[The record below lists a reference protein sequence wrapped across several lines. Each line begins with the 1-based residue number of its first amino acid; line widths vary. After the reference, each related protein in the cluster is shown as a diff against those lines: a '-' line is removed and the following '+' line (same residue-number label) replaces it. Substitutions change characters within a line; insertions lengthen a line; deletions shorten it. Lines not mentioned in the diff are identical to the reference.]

1 MAPEFYDIRILRGSR
16 TRIVLDNGKLEEI
29 AQAPFQGAAVRA
41 LFGGAWGFVTTDNV
55 ADLGEEIDLAKR
67 IARKIDRREDLALAE
82 APPGRSVVVPVKKD
96 PKNLSLEEKVALLR
110 EIEDAAKVKG
120 VSSTQAVYSEMDFTT
135 HYESSEGLDLE
146 SKTTRMGFVIS
157 AVAHRNGLY
166 QTDGEGRSGVGGLE
180 LFDREDP
187 IALARGVGE
196 TAVALLDAD
205 APKGGTY
212 PVILD
217 QELAGVFVHEAVG
230 HATEGD
236 IILEGDSCLE
246 GMLGQRIGSELV
258 TVKDDPSL
266 MQNGYYPFDD
276 EGSLAQETVL
286 VEKGILKSYLN
297 SRETAARLGG
307 VPRNARAE
315 GLDRPVVRM
324 SNTYIANGDWK
335 LEEILEEMGDGVYL
349 AGSRGGQVSTGEGV
363 FQFNAKR
370 GYLVE
375 KGEKTQAFAGCV
387 PVRQDSRDP
396 AACPGGGQ
404 RPQVQQRALRKSRTA
419 RARERRIAAPPGG
432 RGDGGRSGIEI
443 SETQLCRTE
452 FEGGLRYI
460 TF

>member
-1 MAPEFYDIRILRGSR
+1 MAPEFHDTRILRGSR

-29 AQAPFQGAAVRA
+29 SQAPFQGAAVRA
-41 LFGGAWGFVTTDNV
+41 LCGGAWGFVTTDRIEG
-55 ADLGEEIDLAKR
+55 LEEEIDLAKG
-67 IARKIDRREDLALAE
+67 IARKIDRHEELRLAE
-82 APPGRSVVVPVKKD
+82 APAGKSIVVPVKKD

-120 VSSTQAVYSEMDFTT
+120 VSSTQAVYSELEMKS
-135 HYESSEGLDLE
+135 HYSNSEGLDLE
-146 SKTTRMGFVIS
+146 SKTTRMGFMVS

-166 QTDGEGRSGVGGLE
+166 QTGGEGRAGVGGLE

-187 IALARGVGE
+187 VALARVVGE
-196 TAVALLDAD
+196 TAVALLDAQ

-212 PVILD
+212 PVVLD

-246 GMLGQRIGSELV
+246 GKLGEKIASTLV
-258 TVKDDPSL
+258 TVKDNPSL
-266 MQNGYYPFDD
+266 MLNGYYPFDD

-286 VEKGILKSYLN
+286 VEKGVLRSFLN

-307 VPRNARAE
+307 VPRNARSE
-315 GLDRPVVRM
+315 GMDRPVVRM

-335 LEEILEEMGDGVYL
+335 LEEILEELGNGVYL

-363 FQFNAKR
+363 FQFNAKS

-375 KGEKTQAFAGCV
+375 DGEKTKLLRDVSLSGKILETLLHVKAVGNDLKYNSGRCGKSGQLV
-387 PVRQDSRDP
+387 PVSDGSPHLLVAQ
-396 AACPGGGQ
+396 ATVGGTG
-404 RPQVQQRALRKSRTA
+404 
-419 RARERRIAAPPGG
+419 
-432 RGDGGRSGIEI
+432 
-443 SETQLCRTE
+443 
-452 FEGGLRYI
+452 
-460 TF
+460 

>member
-41 LFGGAWGFVTTDNV
+41 LRGGAWGFVTTDNV
-55 ADLGEEIDLAKR
+55 TDLGEEIDLAKR
-67 IARKIDRREDLALAE
+67 IARKIDRREDLSLAE
-82 APPGRSVVVPVKKD
+82 APPGKSVVVAVKKD
-96 PKNLSLEEKVALLR
+96 PKNLSLEEKVTFLR

-120 VSSTQAVYSEMDFTT
+120 VSSTQAVYSEMEITAS
-135 HYESSEGLDLE
+135 YSSSEGLDLE
-146 SKTTRMGFVIS
+146 SRTTRMGFVIS

-187 IALARGVGE
+187 IALARVVGE

-205 APKGGTY
+205 VPKGGTY
-212 PVILD
+212 PVLLD

-246 GMLGQRIGSELV
+246 GMLGQRIGSEMV

-266 MQNGYYPFDD
+266 MQNGYYSFDD
-276 EGSLAQETVL
+276 EGSLAQETIL

-297 SRETAARLGG
+297 TRETAARLGG

-335 LEEILEEMGDGVYL
+335 LEEIFEELGDGVYL

-375 KGEKTQAFAGCV
+375 KGEKTRLLRDVSLSGKILETLLHVKAVGSDLKFNSGRCGKAGQLV
-387 PVRQDSRDP
+387 PVSDGSP
-396 AACPGGGQ
+396 HLLVAEATVGGTG
-404 RPQVQQRALRKSRTA
+404 
-419 RARERRIAAPPGG
+419 
-432 RGDGGRSGIEI
+432 
-443 SETQLCRTE
+443 
-452 FEGGLRYI
+452 
-460 TF
+460 

>member
-29 AQAPFQGAAVRA
+29 NQAPFQGAAVRA
-41 LFGGAWGFVTTDNV
+41 LLGGAWGFVTTDSV
-55 ADLGEEIDLAKR
+55 TDLGKDVALAKR
-67 IARKIDRREDLALAE
+67 IARKIDRHELLTLARAT
-82 APPGRSVVVPVKKD
+82 PGHSVVVPVKKD
-96 PKNLSLEEKVALLR
+96 PKNISLEEKVALLR

-120 VSSTQAVYSEMDFTT
+120 VTSTQAVYAEMDFTV
-135 HYESSEGLDLE
+135 HYCSSEGLDLE
-146 SKTTRMGFVIS
+146 AKATRMGFVIS

-187 IALARGVGE
+187 IALAREVGE
-196 TAVALLDAD
+196 TAVALLDAKV
-205 APKGGTY
+205 PKGGTY
-212 PVILD
+212 PVLLD

-246 GMLGQRIGSELV
+246 GKLGQKIGSELV

-266 MQNGYYPFDD
+266 MNNGYYPFDD

-286 VEKGILKSYLN
+286 VENGILRSYLN

-307 VPRNARAE
+307 VPCNARAE

-335 LEEILEEMGDGVYL
+335 LEEILRELGDGVYL
-349 AGSRGGQVSTGEGV
+349 EGSRGGQVSTGEGV

-375 KGEKTQAFAGCV
+375 KGEKMQLLRDVSLSGRILETLLHVRAVGNDLKFNSGRCGKAGQLV
-387 PVRQDSRDP
+387 PVSDGSP
-396 AACPGGGQ
+396 HLLVAEATVGGAG
-404 RPQVQQRALRKSRTA
+404 
-419 RARERRIAAPPGG
+419 
-432 RGDGGRSGIEI
+432 
-443 SETQLCRTE
+443 
-452 FEGGLRYI
+452 
-460 TF
+460 

>member
-1 MAPEFYDIRILRGSR
+1 MAPEFHDIRILRGSR

-29 AQAPFQGAAVRA
+29 SQAPFQGAAVRA
-41 LFGGAWGFVTTDNV
+41 LYGGAWGFVTTDHV
-55 ADLGEEIDLAKR
+55 DGLEEEIDLAKR
-67 IARKIDRREDLALAE
+67 IARKIDRHEELQLAE
-82 APPGRSVVVPVKKD
+82 APAGKSVVVPVKKD

-120 VSSTQAVYSEMDFTT
+120 VSSTQAVYSELEMLV
-135 HYESSEGLDLE
+135 HYSSSEGLDLE
-146 SKTTRMGFVIS
+146 SKTTRMGFVVS

-166 QTDGEGRSGVGGLE
+166 QTGGEGRAGVGGLE

-187 IALARGVGE
+187 VALARVVGE
-196 TAVALLDAD
+196 TAVKLLDAQ

-212 PVILD
+212 PVVLD

-246 GMLGQRIGSELV
+246 GKLGEQIASTLV

-266 MQNGYYPFDD
+266 MLNGYYPFDD

-286 VEKGILKSYLN
+286 VEKGILRSFLN

-307 VPRNARAE
+307 VPRNARSE
-315 GLDRPVVRM
+315 GMDRPVVRM

-335 LEEILEEMGDGVYL
+335 LEEILDELGSGVYL

-363 FQFNAKR
+363 FQFNAKS

-375 KGEKTQAFAGCV
+375 DGEKTQLLRDVSLSGKILETLLHVKAVGNDLKYNSGRCGKSGQLV
-387 PVRQDSRDP
+387 PVSDGSPHLLVAQ
-396 AACPGGGQ
+396 ATVGGTG
-404 RPQVQQRALRKSRTA
+404 
-419 RARERRIAAPPGG
+419 
-432 RGDGGRSGIEI
+432 
-443 SETQLCRTE
+443 
-452 FEGGLRYI
+452 
-460 TF
+460 

>member
-1 MAPEFYDIRILRGSR
+1 MAMASEFYDIRVLQGSR
-16 TRIVLDNGKLEEI
+16 TRIILDNGKLEEI
-29 AQAPFQGAAVRA
+29 AEAPFEGAAVRA
-41 LFGGAWGFVTTDNV
+41 LSRGAWGFVTSDNV
-55 ADLGEEIDLAKR
+55 DDLGEEIDLARR
-67 IARKIDRREDLALAE
+67 IARKIDRQEDLELAH
-82 APPGRSVVVPVKKD
+82 APPGKSQVVAVKKD
-96 PKNLSLEEKVALLR
+96 PKNLSLDEKVALLR
-110 EIEDAAKVKG
+110 EIENAAKVKG
-120 VSSTQAVYSEMDFTT
+120 VSSTQAVYSEMNMLL
-135 HYESSEGLDLE
+135 HYKSSEGLDLE
-146 SKTTRMGFVIS
+146 SRMTRMGFFIS
-157 AVAHRNGLY
+157 AVAHRNGVY

-180 LFDREDP
+180 IFERQDP
-187 IALARGVGE
+187 IALAREVGE
-196 TAVALLDAD
+196 TAVALLDAG
-205 APKGGTY
+205 APKGGSY

-246 GMLGQRIGSELV
+246 GKLGQKIGSKLV

-286 VEKGILKSYLN
+286 VENGTLKSFLN

-315 GLDRPVVRM
+315 GTDRPVVRM

-335 LEEILEEMGDGVYL
+335 LEEILEELGNGVYL

-375 KGEKTQAFAGCV
+375 NGERTKLLRDVSLSGKILETLMHVKAVANDLKFNSGRCGKAGQLV
-387 PVRQDSRDP
+387 PVSDGSP
-396 AACPGGGQ
+396 HLLVEHATVGGAG
-404 RPQVQQRALRKSRTA
+404 
-419 RARERRIAAPPGG
+419 
-432 RGDGGRSGIEI
+432 
-443 SETQLCRTE
+443 
-452 FEGGLRYI
+452 
-460 TF
+460 